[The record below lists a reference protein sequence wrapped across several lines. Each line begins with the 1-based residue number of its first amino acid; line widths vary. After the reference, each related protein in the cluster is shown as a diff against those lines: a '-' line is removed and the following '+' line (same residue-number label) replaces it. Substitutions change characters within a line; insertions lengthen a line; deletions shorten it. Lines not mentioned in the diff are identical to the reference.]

1 MSFRTRFLFAGSQ
14 LQSQVEEGK
23 RRNTSSSKRYLF
35 WTSSGSTTSTSPDSE
50 SPVTSMLAS
59 SESLSFSPVRRGT
72 AREGLRGQSSGT
84 GHFTSG
90 CDVANL
96 SIWVIRPWR
105 VEFGFSPQIFLAAVR
120 SSATVAFRMKGKGC
134 ITFPGRTLDPTSKH
148 LIRLTTYFETANW
161 AHYFSR

>member
-1 MSFRTRFLFAGSQ
+1 M
-14 LQSQVEEGK
+14 
-23 RRNTSSSKRYLF
+23 
-35 WTSSGSTTSTSPDSE
+35 TSTSPDSE
-50 SPVTSMLAS
+50 SPVTSTLAS

-105 VEFGFSPQIFLAAVR
+105 VEFGFSPQLFLKYFFHIVILSERVGLYHFSRENVR
-120 SSATVAFRMKGKGC
+120 SHLKTPDQINHIFRNC
-134 ITFPGRTLDPTSKH
+134 Q
-148 LIRLTTYFETANW
+148 W
-161 AHYFSR
+161 AHYFSRQYGYHKWIWFLQNPSLCKVTLKIVSKKLHFQVSNSQIIQYEDH